1 MRIRATGGSI
11 CRLKVTLRGSRPPIW
26 RRFLVP
32 ADITLKRLH
41 DSLQAVMGWTDS
53 HLHQF
58 SAHGVLYGTSDREF
72 GLARVSESRTTVAQ
86 LLRHP
91 KDRLKYEYD
100 FGDSWEHD
108 VVLEAVLP
116 PGGGPYPVVESG
128 RRACPPEDVGGIP
141 GYARFLEVLADPKH
155 PERAELL
162 EWVGGR
168 FDPEE
173 FDSGEANLAIHGG
186 WARR

>member
-1 MRIRATGGSI
+1 MRIRQTGGSI
-11 CRLKVTLRGSRPPIW
+11 YRLKVTLRGSRPPIW

-58 SAHGVLYGTSDREF
+58 TAKGVVYGTTDHEF
-72 GLARVSESRTTVAQ
+72 GMVRVSETRTTVAQ
-86 LLRHP
+86 ILRRP
-91 KDRLKYEYD
+91 KDRLMYEYD

-116 PGGGPYPVVESG
+116 PGSGRYPVVEGG
-128 RRACPPEDVGGIP
+128 RRACPPEDVGGIS
-141 GYARFLEVLADPKH
+141 GYALFLEAIADPKH
-155 PERAELL
+155 PEHAEML
-162 EWVGGR
+162 EWIGGC
-168 FDPEE
+168 FDPES
-173 FDSGEANLAIHGG
+173 FDSGETNPDIRGG
-186 WARR
+186 